1 MSVHK
6 PPYLDRA
13 FALWLQLLAFVLMIV
28 GVALTLKG

>member
-13 FALWLQLLAFVLMIV
+13 FILWLQLVAFVLMIV
-28 GVALTLKG
+28 GLALALKG